1 MLVLMSVTWLMA
13 YAFDATPRH
22 ATPRHDARLSVGSR
36 TKQSPT
42 LLDLRGNIPA

>member
-13 YAFDATPRH
+13 YAFDATPR
-22 ATPRHDARLSVGSR
+22 RKLSVGSR

-42 LLDLRGNIPA
+42 CSICGATFRRNEHQRG